1 MTTSK
6 KSVYKLSK
14 EDLVSLKAKETTHP
28 CNAKKGQLV
37 EIEHAGE
44 VYKGVIILIDKDA
57 VMLLTN
63 NKIRWFSR
71 YLKFNILS

>member
-1 MTTSK
+1 MTN

-14 EDLVSLKAKETTHP
+14 EDLVSLKAKETNSP
-28 CNAKKGQLV
+28 SNVKKGQLV
-37 EIEHAGE
+37 EIEHAGDT
-44 VYKGVIILIDKDA
+44 YKGVIILTDKDA

-71 YLKFNILS
+71 YLKYKILS